1 MSAALVRV
9 PFHGGELL
17 AAAGEYAEEGDRPV
31 PLRPF
36 CDALGLTIA
45 PQLVK
50 LKKAEWAC
58 VSIIDTQIP
67 GDDQVRKV
75 ACLPLRAIPMWLAT
89 MSPEKVAP
97 AAKAMLVAFQ
107 REAAD
112 ALYRHFRPRMS
123 APAPRMSAPAPA
135 LPDPVDPPPWA
146 RELLARLD
154 RLEGKGEHDHDGQIG
169 PVRSATIRRQ
179 LLTFGQLMGHGDAKA
194 AKSWRTIGDNDLR
207 AFLGYQGKGRAWVR
221 LPVAKYSD
229 ALTKLE
235 EMLARARKVD
245 VEHVAA
251 LQLPL
256 KAS

>member
-1 MSAALVRV
+1 MSAALVKV
-9 PFHGGELL
+9 PFRGHEIIVAEQGE
-17 AAAGEYAEEGDRPV
+17 DRWL
-31 PLRPF
+31 PLRPLCERF
-36 CDALGLTIA
+36 ALDVEGQRKKLAGCEWAVTEEISATGADGKTYQMTALHLRSFAGWLFSIKPGKVKPEIKDAL
-45 PQLVK
+45 
-50 LKKAEWAC
+50 
-58 VSIIDTQIP
+58 
-67 GDDQVRKV
+67 V
-75 ACLPLRAIPMWLAT
+75 AYQ
-89 MSPEKVAP
+89 K
-97 AAKAMLVAFQ
+97 
-107 REAAD
+107 EAAEV
-112 ALYRHFRPRMS
+112 LYRYFSPKPV
-123 APAPRMSAPAPA
+123 PAPVLPAE
-135 LPDPVDPPPWA
+135 PPPWA

-235 EMLARARKVD
+235 EMLSRARKVD